1 MITHILAAELG
12 HITRNQIRGALQVL
26 RPAGDLRFL
35 RRLAHVGAIQHIEP
49 PRLLQVCHQDGTRQ
63 IPQPVLA
70 VLKDPIL
77 EAGLV
82 VELADRDGSL
92 LTLVR
97 RTVAGHLRAFHH
109 VGTFGDTAGHGQHRR
124 AENGGKDSF
133 LHGCRKGKKR

>member
-35 RRLAHVGAIQHIEP
+35 RRLAHVGAIQHIEA
-49 PRLLQVCHQDGTRQ
+49 PRLLQVRHQNGARL
-63 IPQPVLA
+63 IPQPILA
-70 VLKDPIL
+70 ILKDPVL

-82 VELADRDGSL
+82 VELADRNGGL

-97 RTVAGHLRAFHH
+97 RIVAGHLRAFHH
-109 VGTFGDTAGHGQHRR
+109 AGTFSGTAGHGQQRG
-124 AENGGKDSF
+124 AENGRKECF
-133 LHGCRKGKKR
+133 LHGCRKGKK